1 MGRRVACTLA
11 ALTAAAAISGCGAA
25 QRSETTKAETASP
38 TARTPTTSPL
48 TATPPT
54 STLAPASTSAAA
66 TQPAAPELPAPKPP
80 KPRYD
85 PAAKEAHETA
95 ASKAAE
101 KLPGSRASASAAQR
115 LIESW
120 KRQPVAAS
128 DPQVRTLQ
136 RHLTS
141 LTHKCSQSEA
151 TLAGYIAGAIRTLK
165 GKGFKESPV
174 ELARALDTAAP
185 GKDVMANCR
194 SVLKILLA
202 EVESG

>member
-1 MGRRVACTLA
+1 MGRRVACLLA
-11 ALTAAAAISGCGAA
+11 ALVVTAAVAGCGGATST
-25 QRSETTKAETASP
+25 SETNVAGGSSP
-38 TARTPTTSPL
+38 GAQTLAQ
-48 TATPPT
+48 TATLSISIHGST
-54 STLAPASTSAAA
+54 STAA
-66 TQPAAPELPAPKPP
+66 TQPTAPQQSASSKPA

-101 KLPGSRASASAAQR
+101 KLPGSRANASEAQR

-120 KRQPVAAS
+120 KQETVAAS
-128 DPQVRTLQ
+128 DPEVRTLQ

-151 TLAGYIAGAIRTLK
+151 VLAGYIAGAIRTLK

-185 GKDVMANCR
+185 GKKVMANCH